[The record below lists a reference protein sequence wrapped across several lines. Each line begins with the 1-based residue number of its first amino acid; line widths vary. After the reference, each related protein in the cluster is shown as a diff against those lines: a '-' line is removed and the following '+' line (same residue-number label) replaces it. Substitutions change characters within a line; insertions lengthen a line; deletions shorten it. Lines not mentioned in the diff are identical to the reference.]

1 MKSEGFQNNMV
12 LEATVICMDNSEFVR
27 NSDYAPTRLQAE
39 ADAVNLLAGAK
50 TQNNPESSVGILSLA
65 GKVPRVLV
73 TPTNDLGKVL
83 NSVHGITIQG
93 EINLITGIQVAHLA
107 LKHRQNKHQRM
118 RIVIFIGSP
127 VLDEEKELLKVGRKL
142 KKCNV
147 AIDIVSFGSCKDNE
161 RKLDSLLSTVNKNEN
176 SHLINVPRGQS
187 IADTLIATH
196 IFHSSGL
203 NMGSGFAAAAAA
215 ANVNTM
221 SGAETDLGEDPA
233 LMLALRASLE
243 EERVRQENQGSL
255 ASKEEN
261 SDVHLKTDQ
270 TDREVEANNGT
281 VSPNHDI
288 LPQVSK
294 LSHGSTDTDSKNAF
308 KDESGSEDEK

>member
-1 MKSEGFQNNMV
+1 MV

>member
-1 MKSEGFQNNMV
+1 
-12 LEATVICMDNSEFVR
+12 MDNSEYVR
-27 NSDYAPTRLQAE
+27 SSDYAPTRLQAE

-93 EINLITGIQVAHLA
+93 EINLVTGIQVAHLA

-118 RIVIFIGSP
+118 RIVVFIGSP
-127 VLDEEKELLKVGRKL
+127 ISDDEDELLRVGRKL

-161 RKLDSLLSTVNKNEN
+161 RKLDSLLSMVNKNDN

-196 IFHSSGL
+196 IFNSMGS
-203 NMGSGFAAAAAA
+203 NIGSGFAAAAAT
-215 ANVNTM
+215 ANVNTIGEAG
-221 SGAETDLGEDPA
+221 SDLGEDPA

-243 EERVRQENQGSL
+243 EERVRQENQ
-255 ASKEEN
+255 ASQAMKEGN
-261 SDVHLKTDQ
+261 NDVGVETGQ
-270 TDREVEANNGT
+270 TDIGVKGNEKIASSNRERSQE
-281 VSPNHDI
+281 
-288 LPQVSK
+288 VSK
-294 LSHGSTDTDSKNAF
+294 LSNGSKSKDSRSCLN
-308 KDESGSEDEK
+308 DESETEDDN

>member
-1 MKSEGFQNNMV
+1 
-12 LEATVICMDNSEFVR
+12 VICMDNSEFVR

>member
-1 MKSEGFQNNMV
+1 M
-12 LEATVICMDNSEFVR
+12 
-27 NSDYAPTRLQAE
+27 
-39 ADAVNLLAGAK
+39 
-50 TQNNPESSVGILSLA
+50 SLD

-118 RIVIFIGSP
+118 RIVVFIGSP
-127 VLDEEKELLKVGRKL
+127 VLDEEKELLKVGSKL

-294 LSHGSTDTDSKNAF
+294 LSHGSADTDSKNAF